1 MHLNIILWVS
11 HFSYGSLTD
20 TERNKGGLSK
30 IQIATAVVTS
40 FVSCFIVGAV
50 ISMSLMLWVR
60 SVKRSKLRGR
70 KITRLSKGHLS
81 MKYSEVSLL
90 SPGVVK
96 AHLFEFPRSNL
107 ELQDIIGKFLSLC
120 QCSYTMVSPGECMW
134 VHLHPIHAPVHPSY
148 AWHFVVL
155 LSLSHAQ
162 YTTLW

>member
-1 MHLNIILWVS
+1 MYEYL

-70 KITRLSKGHLS
+70 KIARLSKGHLS

-120 QCSYTMVSPGECMW
+120 QCSYTMLTCFCSFGVFLL
-134 VHLHPIHAPVHPSY
+134 HLCLYIQVKD
-148 AWHFVVL
+148 VL
-155 LSLSHAQ
+155 ERFIKVKHMELCLMLQ
-162 YTTLW
+162 I